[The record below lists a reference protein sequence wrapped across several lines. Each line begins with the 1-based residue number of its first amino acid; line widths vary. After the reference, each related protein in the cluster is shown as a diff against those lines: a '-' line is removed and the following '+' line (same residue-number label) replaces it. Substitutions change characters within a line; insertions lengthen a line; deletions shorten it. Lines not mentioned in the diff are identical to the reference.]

1 MYRSSMIATIFLL
14 GTATSVADA
23 TINLADWRQVGA
35 PVWEFNDTGVTAGPL
50 ADDQADGPADGQT
63 DTGYLVST
71 STYDNLH
78 LSIEFWIDDD
88 TNSGIFLRCGEITQ
102 LNDINPDRCYEVNIW
117 DNHPNQDFRTGS
129 IVTLA
134 KPVTRVDTLG
144 HWNRYDIIADGA
156 TVSVS
161 LNGIQTVS
169 LENDRSASGL
179 IALQYAGKHGLTFRQ
194 LVIEVVHAN

>member
-1 MYRSSMIATIFLL
+1 MVATIFLL
-14 GTATSVADA
+14 GTAISVADA

-35 PVWEFNDTGVTAGPL
+35 PVWEFSDTGVTAGPS
-50 ADDQADGPADGQT
+50 T
-63 DTGYLVST
+63 STGYLVST
-71 STYDNLH
+71 STYDNFH

-134 KPVTRVDTLG
+134 KPVTKVDTLG
-144 HWNRYDIIADGA
+144 HWNRYDIIANGA
-156 TVSVS
+156 TVRVS
-161 LNGIQTVS
+161 LNGIETVS

-179 IALQYAGKHGLTFRQ
+179 IALQYAGKHGLKFRQ
-194 LVIEVVHAN
+194 LVIEAEIKTDTATLTP